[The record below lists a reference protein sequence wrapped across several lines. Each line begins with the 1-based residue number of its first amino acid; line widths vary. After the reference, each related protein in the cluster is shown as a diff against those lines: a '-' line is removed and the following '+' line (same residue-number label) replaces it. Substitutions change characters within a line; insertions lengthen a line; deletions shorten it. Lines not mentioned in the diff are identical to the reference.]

1 MSTPSILRGGEKVII
16 KREVSTETVDDY
28 GNPIVTTTNIIVKN
42 CLIAFG
48 TTSEPIDVNRN
59 PADIQLTVYMP
70 KGTVVLDGDIFII
83 RETEFVKNGLPA
95 DWKSTNTLHSVVI
108 PVRRRHG

>member
-1 MSTPSILRGGEKVII
+1 MSIPSIIRGSEKVII

-28 GNPIVTTTNIIVKN
+28 GNPIVTTSNTTVKN
-42 CLIAFG
+42 CLVAFG

-59 PADIQLTVYMP
+59 PADIQLTLYMP
-70 KGTVVLDGDIFII
+70 KGTIIKDGDIFII
-83 RETEFVKNGLPA
+83 RETEFVKNGIAA
-95 DWKSTNTLHSVVI
+95 DWKSSSTLHSVVV